1 MCGTGPGGPGGLG
14 APGPGGP
21 GGPGGLAAPTWVLGY
36 VPLIP
41 R

>member
-1 MCGTGPGGPGGLG
+1 MCGTGPGGPGGSG

-21 GGPGGLAAPTWVLGY
+21 GGPGGLAAPAWVLGY